1 MKKGSTPRS
10 GDNMGFKGKVA
21 IVTGGTRGIGAT
33 ISLALLE
40 NGCKVSINYKKNVD
54 AASAFEEKIKKM
66 GKVNGKD
73 YVSLQADVSRFEQ
86 AQILVRKTIES
97 FGHVDFLI
105 NNAGIARDRTIRKMS
120 LDEWTDVISNDLS
133 SVYNCTRN
141 VLEIMIMQKYGRII
155 SIGSV
160 VGLMG
165 NIGQAN
171 YAAAKAGIIGFTK
184 SLALEVADKGIT
196 VNVVAPGFTETNMVA
211 SLPNDTKKRI
221 LDRIPMRRFARP
233 EEIAELVIYLLS
245 DHASYITGQV
255 FCINGGLYM

>member
-1 MKKGSTPRS
+1 MS
-10 GDNMGFKGKVA
+10 FKGKVA
-21 IVTGGTRGIGAT
+21 VVTGGTRGIGAA
-33 ISLALLE
+33 ISLALLRRK
-40 NGCKVSINYKKNVD
+40 CKVTIDYKKNED
-54 AASAFEEKIKKM
+54 AALAFKEKLKKM
-66 GKVNGKD
+66 GKVSGQD
-73 YVSLQADVSRFEQ
+73 YLLIKADVSKFEQ
-86 AQILVRKTIES
+86 AKLLIGKTMDF
-97 FGHVDFLI
+97 FGRVDFLI
-105 NNAGIARDRTIRKMS
+105 NNAGIVKDRTVKKMS
-120 LDEWTDVISNDLS
+120 PDEWNDVISNDLT

-141 VLEIMIMQKYGRII
+141 VLDIMIRQKYGRIVSI
-155 SIGSV
+155 SSV

-196 VNVVAPGFTETNMVA
+196 INVVAPGFTETSMVT
-211 SLPNDTKKRI
+211 SLPDDVKKRI
-221 LDRIPMRRFARP
+221 LNRIPMHRFAKP